1 MYINVTKMSKFS
13 WNTKH
18 TCVSAGIRACYTMY
32 AMDGFRSMWVC
43 LTRYATIYIYIYYI
57 YIHIIY
63 KYYYYCYIYIYMPVL
78 TRNDDKPPEF
88 SKIFGASDLPNQLS
102 SMSLASCAKASPL
115 GPMAV
120 AACRKSRRWWR
131 NRGYMTLDNGY
142 MTIMGYN
149 GYTIKWN
156 DGYMTLNN
164 D

>member
-1 MYINVTKMSKFS
+1 
-13 WNTKH
+13 
-18 TCVSAGIRACYTMY
+18 
-32 AMDGFRSMWVC
+32 
-43 LTRYATIYIYIYYI
+43 
-57 YIHIIY
+57 
-63 KYYYYCYIYIYMPVL
+63 
-78 TRNDDKPPEF
+78 
-88 SKIFGASDLPNQLS
+88 
-102 SMSLASCAKASPL
+102 MSLASCAKASPL